1 MILYAITLFTSA
13 FLLFLVQPLIAKSI
27 LPWFGGGPGVWTACL
42 LFFQVLLTAGYGYAH
57 LLADRFT
64 HRSQA
69 AITISFLLLSV
80 ASLPITPSKAWAPQD
95 VSTPTWQIVKLLLFS
110 VGACYFLLSSTAPLL
125 QSWFSRVWP
134 GSSPYRLYTLSNLGS
149 LLAILSYPFAI
160 EPRLGLHFQTILW
173 SWFYVA
179 FAVLCGAC
187 ALKLLKTQFQKRAGV
202 PSQKFV
208 AYMGGLS
215 AALARRADDGI
226 SGIFRGGPTP
236 PASSRTDEICNELLG
251 RDTGSDPEA
260 VREPLPRLSD
270 RILWLVLT
278 ALSSVMLM
286 ATTNQLCLDVAVVP
300 LLWLLPMGLYLLSF
314 IVCFHSERWYSRLGY
329 GIALAAALTQT
340 CVVLNQGI
348 YIGLKI
354 QIISYCFTLFACCM
368 VCHGELVRLKPAPSR
383 LTSFY
388 LMISA
393 GGALGGVFVTLVA
406 PHIFKAYW
414 EFHLGLAGTAFVFLL
429 ILFRDPR
436 GYLFAGRPP
445 WAWAFL
451 GFSFLALLVAL
462 GVQMRGALQDT
473 VKMKRNF
480 FGVLR
485 VLEDNK
491 QDPLEHRTILM
502 HGRIEHGYQFSAQ
515 DKRYWPTSYFGPN
528 SGVGIALR
536 YHPRRLDPTLHHL
549 RVGVVGLG
557 TGTLAAYGEDGDYF
571 RFYEINPAVLEI
583 SNAYFTYCRDS
594 RARVDV
600 VLGDAR
606 ISMEREKSIQQA
618 GQFDVLAVDAFSSD
632 AIPVHLLTREC
643 YRDYWY
649 HLKKD
654 GILAL
659 HISSRYFNLSPV
671 IRSLAE
677 SDIERMPQAVLVDDP
692 GNTMQET
699 DATEWILITS
709 NKEFLHNADVKA
721 AISPWPSEDSAR
733 FIFTDD
739 YSNLFRL
746 LR

>member
-1 MILYAITLFTSA
+1 MILYAATLFTSA
-13 FLLFLVQPLIAKSI
+13 FLLFLVQPLIAKCI

-64 HRSQA
+64 RRIQA
-69 AITISFLLLSV
+69 AITISFLLLSI
-80 ASLPITPSKAWAPQD
+80 ASLPITPSKAWATQD
-95 VSTPTWQIVKLLLFS
+95 VSTPTWQIVKLLFVS
-110 VGACYFLLSSTAPLL
+110 VGACYFLLSATAPLL

-134 GSSPYRLYTLSNLGS
+134 AYSPYRLYTLSNLGS
-149 LLAILSYPFAI
+149 LLAILSYPFVI
-160 EPRLGLHFQTILW
+160 EPRLGLNLQTKLW

-187 ALKLLKTQFQKRAGV
+187 ALRLRKTQFQKRMDPDPVKEVQGE
-202 PSQKFV
+202 
-208 AYMGGLS
+208 
-215 AALARRADDGI
+215 
-226 SGIFRGGPTP
+226 
-236 PASSRTDEICNELLG
+236 AS
-251 RDTGSDPEA
+251 
-260 VREPLPRLSD
+260 PRLSD
-270 RILWLVLT
+270 RILWLILA
-278 ALSSVMLM
+278 ALSSIMLM

-300 LLWLLPMGLYLLSF
+300 LLWLLPMGLYLVSF
-314 IVCFHSERWYSRLGY
+314 ILCFHSERWYSRLGF

-354 QIISYCFTLFACCM
+354 QIVSYCFTLFVCCM
-368 VCHGELVRLKPAPSR
+368 VCHGELVRLKPTSR
-383 LTSFY
+383 YLTSFY

-393 GGALGGVFVTLVA
+393 GGALGGVFVTLAA
-406 PHIFKAYW
+406 PHLFKAYW
-414 EFHLGLAGTAFVFLL
+414 EFHFGLAGTAFIFLL
-429 ILFRDPR
+429 VLFRDPR
-436 GYLFAGRPP
+436 GRLFAGRPT
-445 WAWAFL
+445 WAWTFL
-451 GFSFLALLVAL
+451 GSSFLALLMAL
-462 GVQMRGALQDT
+462 GVQIRGALQDT
-473 VKMKRNF
+473 LTVKRNF

-528 SGVGIALR
+528 SGVGIAIR
-536 YHPRRLDPTLHHL
+536 YHPRRLDPVLRHL

-557 TGTLAAYGEDGDYF
+557 TGTLATYGEEGDYF
-571 RFYEINPAVLEI
+571 RFYELNPDVLEL
-583 SNAYFTYCRDS
+583 SNAYFTYCKDT

-606 ISMEREKSIQQA
+606 VSMEREKGLQYS

-649 HLKKD
+649 HLKKN

-677 SDIERMPQAVLVDDP
+677 SDSERAPHAVLVDDP
-692 GNTMQET
+692 GDTLQET
-699 DATEWILITS
+699 DPTEWILITS
-709 NKEFLHNADVKA
+709 NQEFLDNVEVKA
-721 AISPWPSEDSAR
+721 AISPWPSEDSKR
-733 FIFTDD
+733 ILFTDD